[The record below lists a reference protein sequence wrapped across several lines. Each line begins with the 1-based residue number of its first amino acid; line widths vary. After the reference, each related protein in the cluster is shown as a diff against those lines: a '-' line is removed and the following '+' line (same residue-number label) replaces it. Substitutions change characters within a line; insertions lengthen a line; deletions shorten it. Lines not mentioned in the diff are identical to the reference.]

1 MGQSHQLPPVPSH
14 SLVRALQCPQICWKF
29 VHFGGAGCSVDPS
42 GTCPPTSQ
50 SQHPWP
56 GQVLSP
62 RKGWLCPFQPPCSYL
77 PSHSPQS
84 SQRSFTPLLTV
95 PRFLP
100 IALRTK
106 SNSLRW
112 LQNFSC
118 NVLFATPPPPHVIFP
133 PQCFACGLCG
143 SWFPVWST
151 VLLPLKLQL
160 SARRSPPLEALTDLP
175 TQAWP
180 RGPARL
186 PMGFRIAPTG

>member
-62 RKGWLCPFQPPCSYL
+62 PKGWLCPFQPPCSYL

-118 NVLFATPPPPHVIFP
+118 NVLFATHPRPPAP
-133 PQCFACGLCG
+133 
-143 SWFPVWST
+143 
-151 VLLPLKLQL
+151 
-160 SARRSPPLEALTDLP
+160 RDLP
-175 TQAWP
+175 TTMLCLWALRELVP
-180 RGPARL
+180 GLVYRPAPSEASTL
-186 PMGFRIAPTG
+186 SSEVASSGSLN